1 MKKYQEFIE
10 SALGM
15 GKNPLIKKPNFM
27 GSISDDLK
35 GHEAAEK
42 TLNKAPTYNKPT
54 GSRGPRR
61 YGTTPQ
67 GIGKP
72 FELPSRNNPLK
83 V

>member
-1 MKKYQEFIE
+1 MKRYQDFIE
-10 SALGM
+10 SALGI
-15 GKNPLIKKPNFM
+15 GKQPLTNKASFHGTIGN
-27 GSISDDLK
+27 DLRN
-35 GHEAAEK
+35 HEAAEK